1 MLVTIQFTLF
11 HTPVSYLKT
20 QILKY
25 IKLQFYLLFF
35 YGCEIG
41 LTLREEHE
49 LRVDVWEESVKENI
63 WT

>member
-49 LRVDVWEESVKENI
+49 LRVDV
-63 WT
+63 